1 MNDHCGLCGNT
12 LTSIDRML
20 GENKLSDGNVLCNI
34 CLEKA
39 SNINQELLYKLHNFN
54 INDIKNLIQNGTT
67 IADPNNTNPLNE
79 QNQNENLPV
88 ATHAESN
95 LMSDDHR
102 LYKKRLKEIRHQLK
116 LVNANLSMFTR
127 GEIKELPHI
136 LALDEPILAITDAQ
150 FLNTVDAGIL
160 LVTPKRMVS
169 VSKAMFKPVK
179 VNEFPNET
187 INEVSFV
194 KKFISPVI
202 KLHTDEKIVEFECFY
217 DKQDA
222 EIFYNFI
229 ERIYNKEKFQ
239 KQQDTIKAV
248 STDTVLEQL
257 EKLAQLRQ
265 NGILTETE
273 FAEQKQKILGKL

>member
-20 GENKLSDGNVLCNI
+20 GENKLSDGNVLCNT
-34 CLEKA
+34 CLDKA
-39 SNINQELLYKLHNFN
+39 SNINQELLYNLHSFN
-54 INDIKNLIQNGTT
+54 IHDLQNLIKSG
-67 IADPNNTNPLNE
+67 IPVSDSNNTYPL
-79 QNQNENLPV
+79 QVQDHSENLPV
-88 ATHAESN
+88 ASNAVSN
-95 LMSDDHR
+95 LMINDHG
-102 LYKKRLKEIRHQLK
+102 LHKKRLKEIKNQMK
-116 LVNANLSMFTR
+116 QVNANLSVFTR

-136 LALDEPILAITDAQ
+136 LGLEEPILAITDAQ

-160 LVTPKRMVS
+160 LVTPKRIVS

-179 VNEFPNET
+179 VSEFTNET

-194 KKFISPVI
+194 KNFISPVI
-202 KLHTDEKIVEFECFY
+202 KIHTNEKIVEFECFY

-222 EIFYNFI
+222 EIFYGFI
-229 ERIYNKEKFQ
+229 EKIYNKEKFQ

-257 EKLAQLRQ
+257 EKLAQLRE
-265 NGILTETE
+265 NGILTEEE
-273 FAEQKQKILGKL
+273 FAEQKQKLLGKL